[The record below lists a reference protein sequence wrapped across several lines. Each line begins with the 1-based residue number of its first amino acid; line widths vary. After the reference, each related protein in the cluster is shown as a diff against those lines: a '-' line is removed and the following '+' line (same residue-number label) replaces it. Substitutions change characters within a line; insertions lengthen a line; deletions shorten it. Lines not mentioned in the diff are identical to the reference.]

1 MPIAPHR
8 AQSSNRAR
16 LRMPQNAR
24 HRDVVYSARVISF
37 ALSDSQKVARD
48 TVREFARRELRDRA
62 RPCDEESRCPDE
74 LLEKSWALGLAAACI
89 PEAYGGGGVEGGH
102 TTSAIVLEELGYG
115 CASLGAAVAAPM
127 LFVRPLVDFGTEEQK
142 RDYLPLFT
150 GDRYH
155 AATLALHEPRFTFDP
170 CALETTAERRGA
182 NRVLRGEKRLVPM
195 GARASH
201 FLVLARGE
209 RGPGLAN
216 LEAFILPRD
225 APGLRVHD
233 EGDTTIGFQAMSW
246 GRLTLD
252 GVEAPP
258 AWKLGGD
265 SGIDGRRLIASLRV
279 GGAALAVGL
288 SRAVLDACVPYAKE
302 RVAFGQAIAKK
313 QAIAFM
319 IADMRIEVDAMR
331 WLVWKAASELEE
343 RGDATRAAAI
353 AQDYVGRK
361 AMKIADDGIQV
372 FGGHGFIRDFPL
384 ELWFRNARLLTVH
397 EGPAAV

>member
-1 MPIAPHR
+1 M
-8 AQSSNRAR
+8 
-16 LRMPQNAR
+16 
-24 HRDVVYSARVISF
+24 ISF
-37 ALSDSQKVARD
+37 ALSEPQQLARD
-48 TVREFARRELRDRA
+48 AVREFARRELRERA
-62 RPCDEESRCPDE
+62 RRCDEESRCPDD

-89 PEAYGGGGVEGGH
+89 PEEFGGGGVAGGQ
-102 TTSAIVLEELGYG
+102 TTSAVLLEELGHG
-115 CASLGAAVAAPM
+115 CASLGAAAMAPM
-127 LFVRPLVDFGTEEQK
+127 LFVRPLVEFGTAEQK
-142 RDYLPLFT
+142 RQYLPLFT

-155 AATLALHEPRFTFDP
+155 AATLALHEPRFTFDVA
-170 CALETTAERRGA
+170 ALETTAEKRGA

-195 GARASH
+195 ADRASH
-201 FLVLARGE
+201 FLVVARGE
-209 RGPGLAN
+209 RGPGLSN
-216 LEAFILPRD
+216 IEAFIVPRD

-233 EGDTTIGFQAMSW
+233 EGDKTIGFQAMSW

-252 GVEAPP
+252 SVEAPP

-265 SGIDGRRLIASLRV
+265 SGIDGRRLIAGLRV
-279 GGAALAVGL
+279 GGAALAVGVA
-288 SRAVLDACVPYAKE
+288 RAVLETCVPYAKE
-302 RVAFGQAIAKK
+302 RVAFGQPIAKK

-331 WLVWKAASELEE
+331 WLVWKAASELEQ
-343 RGDATRAAAI
+343 GLDATRSAAI
-353 AQDYVGRK
+353 AQDYVGRR

>member
-1 MPIAPHR
+1 
-8 AQSSNRAR
+8 
-16 LRMPQNAR
+16 
-24 HRDVVYSARVISF
+24 VYSARVISF

-127 LFVRPLVDFGTEEQK
+127 LFVRPL
-142 RDYLPLFT
+142 
-150 GDRYH
+150 